1 MQTVNIGGKER
12 PIKIGFNT
20 LAEFGRRTGIT
31 LSELQHLGETL
42 TIANTITLIWCIL
55 KDGARKEGIDFTTE
69 IGGKQMPIDEFIV
82 GDWLDEDP
90 NIIAEIM
97 DYYGESQ
104 APVDEEKK
112 NVKANPPKK

>member
-20 LAEFGRRTGIT
+20 LAEFGRKTGIT
-31 LSELQHLGETL
+31 LSGLQNLGDTL

-55 KDGARKEGIDFTTE
+55 KDGARKEGTDFNTE
-69 IGGKQMPIDEFIV
+69 INGKTVDITEVIV
-82 GDWLDEDP
+82 ADWLDEDP
-90 NIIAEIM
+90 NLIAEIM

-104 APVDEEKK
+104 APADKK
-112 NVKANPPKK
+112 KPKANQVKK

>member
-31 LSELQHLGETL
+31 LSGLQNLGDTL

-55 KDGARKEGIDFTTE
+55 KEGARKEGMEFTTE
-69 IGGKQMPIDEFIV
+69 AGGKQVPIDEYIV

-90 NIIAEIM
+90 NLIAEIM

-104 APVDEEKK
+104 APADKK
-112 NVKANPPKK
+112 KQAKAVK